1 MRATQRV
8 ATLVVAGVMASALVA
23 AQGGGGRGQAA
34 ATNETLSQTFRESHG
49 RDVEYQKS
57 LAGIQDLRQPLS
69 RGRRHGVHLADPDD
83 GGVDL
88 IDSSQEPYVD
98 HVLDN
103 IRNLGF
109 DPKDIKYIL
118 IVHGHLDHFGGAAR
132 IKELSGARVGLTE
145 ADWKMVDDVAK
156 QLQDRPATQPPF
168 NRAVQRDARDLMLKD
183 GDVVTLGKTSLKV
196 YVMPGHTPGSAS
208 FEFTV
213 YDNGKP
219 YKAFMF
225 GGPEPRDG
233 VEGGKKFLASVNR
246 LAQME
251 PDVQVGLLIH
261 SWLANSTYPNGGT
274 FERMVK
280 LQSRKPGEPNPFV
293 DPASWQAWMPKLKM
307 VADKYIADEQAKAGI
322 ANIPVGRVLSDPP
335 GARNVEESAIGH
347 DRRRRDAGAAGA
359 ARRAARRRRPGEA
372 ARVPHQGTVRGLR
385 RGAEARRGRAEDRR
399 DGPAERVREHVLL
412 HRTAACRAGP
422 AGRRAAAAE
431 GLHGRTGRRSSTTCG
446 SWGSRRRGRSS
457 SPRARG

>member
-1 MRATQRV
+1 MRAAQRV

-23 AQGGGGRGQAA
+23 AQGGGGRGRGQAP

-57 LAGIQDLRQPLS
+57 LAGFKMFDNLY
-69 RGRRHGVHLADPDD
+69 HVGVGTVSTWLIPTTA
-83 GGVDL
+83 GLIL

-168 NRAVQRDARDLMLKD
+168 NRAVQRDARDLILKD

-196 YVMPGHTPGSAS
+196 YVLPGHTPGSAS

-213 YDNGKP
+213 YDNGKA

-246 LAQME
+246 LAQLE

-274 FERMVK
+274 FERMVT
-280 LQSRKPGEPNPFV
+280 LQSRKPGDPNPFV
-293 DPASWQAWMPKLKM
+293 DPASWQAWMPKLRM
-307 VADKYIADEQAKAGI
+307 VAEKYIADEQAKA
-322 ANIPVGRVLSDPP
+322 
-335 GARNVEESAIGH
+335 
-347 DRRRRDAGAAGA
+347 AA
-359 ARRAARRRRPGEA
+359 P
-372 ARVPHQGTVRGLR
+372 T
-385 RGAEARRGRAEDRR
+385 
-399 DGPAERVREHVLL
+399 
-412 HRTAACRAGP
+412 
-422 AGRRAAAAE
+422 
-431 GLHGRTGRRSSTTCG
+431 
-446 SWGSRRRGRSS
+446 SR
-457 SPRARG
+457 